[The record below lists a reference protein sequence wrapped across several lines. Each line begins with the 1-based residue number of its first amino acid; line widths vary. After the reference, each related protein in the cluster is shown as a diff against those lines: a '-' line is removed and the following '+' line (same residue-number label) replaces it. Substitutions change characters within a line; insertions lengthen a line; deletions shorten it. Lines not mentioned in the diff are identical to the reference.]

1 MVVWWLIWTMVCIYI
16 LYHWKN
22 LKKKYFG
29 SLVSPRFM
37 LHKVD
42 PSPAIEKHVILV
54 ATPKKMPKSVSMDS
68 IDDVSPSQ
76 MPCFFYIE
84 GIIMNVCMYVCR

>member
-1 MVVWWLIWTMVCIYI
+1 MINLNHGVYI
-16 LYHWKN
+16 HNVPLKN

-42 PSPAIEKHVILV
+42 PSPTIEKHVILV

-68 IDDVSPSQ
+68 IDDVSQSQ
-76 MPCFFYIE
+76 MPCFFYT
-84 GIIMNVCMYVCR
+84 MNVCMYICMYVWMYVGR